1 MSSKKAARRDD
12 EVPPDADGSLR
23 LQRDLA
29 DRERQLRDL
38 TEQSLGFLEELA
50 EARRLNADRER
61 LAVRIGELERQI
73 ADLRRQL
80 RHAGGSA
87 PTALRADGVRTPSL
101 AVVFWGEG
109 SLAAAREYQAA
120 CDDAVVVWVGPPSA
134 LPADFADAALRTI
147 VHRDTGTPAQ
157 CWNLALS
164 GTDADAVLLIAPG
177 LVPAGP
183 STLPDGLAANCALLA
198 PRIDA
203 EAESSIGCV
212 EADAFLRLLPR
223 PLSEPPA
230 QTPSPVPWAAP
241 AAFVVRRAAY
251 EHIGAFDESLLGSAS
266 LLDWTLRAR
275 RANFEVLA
283 TAATSLRG
291 DARAL
296 LDDVHDHER
305 LFVLA
310 QHRPEQVAPGL
321 ADLDALWRMAPNELA
336 AYLAAILARLP
347 AGDLTAQR
355 SVLDR
360 ISIGLVQNSLPGGQ
374 VCALVQSSRVALLR
388 SCLDAGLQL
397 SGELEAALRRAE
409 AQAVSPAA
417 SAFEALGRDI
427 ALCRNA
433 AMATAR
439 TLEQT
444 RAERREI
451 DQQRTAQS
459 ARADRAEGARATA
472 AQQLEQVQ
480 TWLREAQEEQKR
492 LQERRREAEREIAEA
507 RQAVQQLRQ
516 QADGRDAELAALRKE
531 REGLSTARNELRQE
545 CERLAA
551 ELDEARARTGQAEQ
565 RLAAQLQSH
574 RELEREFLTV
584 DKELRGMHEHT
595 AELARLV
602 GFATGVD
609 RVGMRS
615 RLEFLQQEAD
625 KFARTLRQSGAQD
638 ERQLLENVA
647 GLARQLERTEQSL
660 REREQ
665 WIALLLREVAS
676 RRLFPR
682 QLLDHERAFLD
693 HVGKSS

>member
-50 EARRLNADRER
+50 EARRLNADRDR
-61 LAVRIGELERQI
+61 LAERIGELERQL
-73 ADLRRQL
+73 ADLRRRL
-80 RHAGGSA
+80 LHAGGSA
-87 PTALRADGVRTPSL
+87 PTAPQGDGARAPSL
-101 AVVFWGEG
+101 AVAFWGEG
-109 SLAAAREYQAA
+109 SLAAAREHHAA
-120 CDDAVVVWVGPPSA
+120 CGDAAVVWVGPPSA
-134 LPADFADAALRTI
+134 VPADFVHDSIRTV
-147 VHRDTGTPAQ
+147 VHRDAATPAQ
-157 CWNLALS
+157 CWNLALAA
-164 GTDADAVLLIAPG
+164 TDADAVLLVAPG

-183 STLPDGLAANCALLA
+183 PTLPDGLAANCALLA
-198 PRIDA
+198 PRVDA
-203 EAESSIGCV
+203 DDEASIGCV
-212 EADAFLRLLPR
+212 EADALLRLVPR
-223 PLSEPPA
+223 PLPEPLA
-230 QTPSPVPWAAP
+230 ETPTPVPWAAP

-251 EHIGAFDESLLGSAS
+251 ERIGAFDESLLGSAS

-275 RANFEVLA
+275 RANFEVLG
-283 TAATSLRG
+283 TDATSVRG
-291 DARAL
+291 EARAL
-296 LDDVHDHER
+296 LDDAHDRER

-310 QHRPEQVAPGL
+310 LHRPEQVAQGL
-321 ADLDALWRMAPNELA
+321 ADLDALWQMAPNELA

-347 AGDLTAQR
+347 AGDLAAQR

-360 ISIGLVQNSLPGGQ
+360 ISIGLVQNSLPGAQ

-388 SCLDAGLQL
+388 SCIDAGVQL
-397 SGELEAALRRAE
+397 SGELEAALHRAE
-409 AQAVSPAA
+409 SQLVTPAA
-417 SAFEALGRDI
+417 AAFEALGRDI
-427 ALCRNA
+427 ALCRSA
-433 AMATAR
+433 ATATAR

-451 DQQRTAQS
+451 DQQRHAQS
-459 ARADRAEGARATA
+459 ARADRAEGARATT

-480 TWLREAQEEQKR
+480 TWLREANEEQKR

-507 RQAVQQLRQ
+507 RQAAQQLRQ
-516 QADGRDAELAALRKE
+516 QADGREAELAALRQE
-531 REGLSTARNELRQE
+531 RERQDAALRELRQE
-545 CERLAA
+545 RERLAA
-551 ELDEARARTGQAEQ
+551 ELDAARTRTGQAEE

-574 RELEREFLTV
+574 RELEQEFLRV

-609 RVGMRS
+609 RNGMRS

-638 ERQLLENVA
+638 ERQLLDNVA
-647 GLARQLERTEQSL
+647 RLARQLEQTGQAL